1 MSDRLAGL
9 FFVAFSVWYG
19 YTAQFYTQTFTD
31 PLGPSAFPQL
41 LAFPLAAFGL
51 YLVLRPDP
59 DPAWVRGGPLLKQL
73 GTIVVLAGYAFL
85 IEPLGFIVAT
95 LLCTTLLAASLGARW
110 LPSAAS
116 GVASGIGFYLL
127 FDKLLELPLPAGPL
141 AAVLG
146 E

>member
-9 FFVAFSVWYG
+9 FFVAFSIWYG

-59 DPAWVRGGPLLKQL
+59 EPDWVRGGPLLKQL
-73 GTIVVLAGYAFL
+73 GAIVVLTVYAFL
-85 IEPLGFIVAT
+85 IEPLGFIAAT
-95 LLCTTLLAASLGARW
+95 FVCTMLLAASLGARW
-110 LPSAAS
+110 LPATVS
-116 GVASGIGFYLL
+116 GLACAIGFYLL

>member
-9 FFVAFSVWYG
+9 FFIAFSISYG
-19 YTAQFYTQTFTD
+19 YTAQFYTQTLTD

-41 LAFPLAAFGL
+41 LAFPLAAFGV

-59 DPAWVRGGPLLKQL
+59 DPEWVRGGPLLKQL
-73 GTIVVLAGYAFL
+73 GTVVVLAGYAFL
-85 IEPLGFIVAT
+85 IDPLGFIAATFVCT
-95 LLCTTLLAASLGARW
+95 LLLAVSLGARW
-110 LPSAAS
+110 LPATLS
-116 GVASGIGFYLL
+116 GVGSAIGFYLL

-141 AAVLG
+141 ASVLG